1 MKKNIETVTK
11 LRTGDEVVVITGKDI
26 GKKGTLKKISKFNNK
41 AVVNGINMV
50 KKHTKPNPQLGVAGG
65 IVEQEAAIEL
75 SNFAIWNPKKKK
87 ADRISF
93 QVENDKKIR
102 VYSSDKLEIKS

>member
-50 KKHTKPNPQLGVAGG
+50 KKHTKPNPQLGVTGG

-75 SNFAIWNPKKKK
+75 IQYC
-87 ADRISF
+87 D
-93 QVENDKKIR
+93 
-102 VYSSDKLEIKS
+102 LESEEEKSRPHFVPG

>member
-11 LRTGDEVVVITGKDI
+11 LRTGDEVVVITGKDV
-26 GKKGTLKKISKFNNK
+26 GKKGTLAKISKFNNK

-50 KKHTKPNPQLGVAGG
+50 KKHTKPNPQLGVTGG

-75 SNFAIWNPKKKK
+75 SNIAIWNPKKKK
-87 ADRISF
+87 ADRISY
-93 QVENDKKIR
+93 QIDGDKKLR
-102 VYSSDKLEIKS
+102 VYSSDKAEIKS